1 MRPEEAQFLILLF
14 GGGLLVWVLFLLPT
28 IIAFRNRHPHRWAIL
43 SANLFLGATGIGWA
57 GAFAWAK
64 NSADYSGTCMGGRDT
79 GLKIFIDDVRSFR
92 LGNQPPEGL
101 EGPDRAEPDTRLSPS
116 EAVAEIERLG
126 RLRADGHL
134 SEVEFQGLKAGVLQR
149 L

>member
-1 MRPEEAQFLILLF
+1 M
-14 GGGLLVWVLFLLPT
+14 
-28 IIAFRNRHPHRWAIL
+28 
-43 SANLFLGATGIGWA
+43 FLGATGVGWA

-64 NSADYSGTCMGGRDT
+64 GSADYSGTSMGGRDT

-92 LGNQPPEGL
+92 LGNRLPGELEGL
-101 EGPDRAEPDTRLSPS
+101 DDAVLAARLSPS

-134 SEVEFQGLKAGVLQR
+134 SEVEFEGVKASILAR

>member
-28 IIAFRNRHPHRWAIL
+28 LIAFRNRHPHRWAIL

-64 NSADYSGTCMGGRDT
+64 NSADHSGNSVGSRDP
-79 GLKIFIDDVRSFR
+79 GLKIFVDDVRSFR
-92 LGNQPPEGL
+92 LGNQPPAGL
-101 EGPDRAEPDTRLSPS
+101 AGPDDAVLNARLSPS